1 MAHFSGPSFPHRRN
15 PDGSYDSICTVC
27 LATVATAQRE
37 EQLYPRE
44 LSHVCDPTRRYN
56 INEGSASLAV
66 EARSKPP
73 SRASG
78 SD

>member
-1 MAHFSGPSFPHRRN
+1 MAHFSGPGFPHRRN
-15 PDGSYDSICTVC
+15 PDGSYDSICTAC

-44 LSHVCDPTRRYN
+44 LSHVCDPLRLYDIT
-56 INEGSASLAV
+56 EGSAPLAIT
-66 EARSKPP
+66 ARSKPP